1 MYKAESAAQALL
13 RCVCLL
19 LVCLPAL
26 YNSRV
31 RLNSH
36 LIVDVI
42 TKALTAENAKSLLE
56 PYDIILD
63 CTDNAPTRYLISD
76 TAVALK
82 RPLVSGA
89 ALKYEGQLC
98 VYNFGKDGPCY
109 RCLYPK
115 PPAPETMGSCG
126 ESGILGAVTGVIG
139 NLQALETI
147 KLITGLQGIY
157 SKHQSRVFLIPF
169 FLYQSIRPL
178 CFSFRRLGHHLSGV
192 SSFDHASRRV

>member
-1 MYKAESAAQALL
+1 VRTTVTGVPA
-13 RCVCLL
+13 
-19 LVCLPAL
+19 AL
-26 YNSRV
+26 YNSRA

-36 LIVDVI
+36 LAVDVI

-82 RPLVSGA
+82 KPLVSGA

-98 VYNFGKDGPCY
+98 VYNMGKDGPCY

-126 ESGILGAVTGVIG
+126 ESGILGVVTGVIG

-147 KLITGLQGIY
+147 KIIAGLHGIHT
-157 SKHQSRVFLIPF
+157 KRPSRVLFNSIF
-169 FLYQSIRPL
+169 SLYQSTRPL
-178 CFSFRRLGHHLSGV
+178 CFSFRRWGHRPSGV
-192 SSFDHASRRV
+192 LNFDHASRHV

>member
-1 MYKAESAAQALL
+1 M
-13 RCVCLL
+13 
-19 LVCLPAL
+19 
-26 YNSRV
+26 
-31 RLNSH
+31 
-36 LIVDVI
+36 
-42 TKALTAENAKSLLE
+42 SLLQ

-98 VYNFGKDGPCY
+98 VYNLGEDGPCY

-115 PPAPETMGSCG
+115 PPAPEAMESCE

-147 KLITGLQGIY
+147 KLVTGLHGIY
-157 SKHQSRVFLIPF
+157 SKYQNSFCLNIFFASTEYKPSLLLFSALGTPPFRSIKLRSRKPTC
-169 FLYQSIRPL
+169 PA
-178 CFSFRRLGHHLSGV
+178 CGTAEKRLGTISDIDYVQFCGGITPDWEKRGLIQGDVGHRICTKV
-192 SSFDHASRRV
+192 R